1 MWRLTLIT
9 ALVGLGP
16 HAFAAGPAESLLPA
30 STKGFLATSNVAEL
44 RKAFELTQPGELAR
58 LESFQPLVEDLQKQ
72 LDEQLRKRIGV
83 KLDDV
88 MNAAAGEL
96 AIALIQPDPTNRNSH
111 AVAVVADVKGER
123 AAAEALVASATKNL
137 LAKKAKQ
144 VTKKAGDAT
153 LTMLQLPAAAPDK
166 PGPTVVFCVHADT
179 VVLADDE
186 KVAAAIVARLGGG
199 AKGALQSVPA
209 FGKIGDK
216 TWSAA
221 GKAPVHLR
229 WFIEP
234 LDYAEASRA
243 ALAEKKRRGP
253 DPIKIL
259 RGEGFEA
266 VAGIGGCLQ
275 LHADDREIV
284 HRTYAYAP
292 PANDAKK
299 GERFRGAANL
309 LEFPNA
315 ANLTVQPWVPNAV
328 SRYLT
333 FQALPDKVFRSLGS
347 LYDARADEPGL
358 WQETL
363 AGLKGGED
371 KGPKIDVS
379 KELVAHLSGRVTLI
393 THYHEPINTQSERWT
408 LALELQPGKDAE
420 IAVRDAI
427 EKLIDRRDMRKMKIN
442 GEDAWELLE
451 ELTKEEKERKK
462 APKSKGVLTVQQAH
476 LFFGSHADYLET
488 ALEPHKPAD
497 QLQNAADLKL
507 VEDELAK
514 LGSRQ
519 DSFRFFTR
527 GDESWRVNYE
537 LLRKGEMPSAQSLL
551 GKWLSR
557 MLPAEKGTPRKQ
569 LIKPELLPPFADAVS
584 YLGPAG
590 SFTQSD
596 DQGWLTRGVL
606 LKKP

>member
-30 STKGFLATSNVAEL
+30 TTKGFLATSNVAEL
-44 RKAFELTQPGELAR
+44 RKAFELIQPGELAR

-72 LDEQLRKRIGV
+72 LDERLQKRVGI

-88 MNAAAGEL
+88 MKVAEGEL
-96 AIALIQPDPTNRNSH
+96 AIALIQPDDKNRSSH
-111 AVAVVADVKGER
+111 AVAVVADVKGKR
-123 AAAEALVASATKNL
+123 AAAEALLATATKNL
-137 LAKKAKQ
+137 LAKKAKNG
-144 VTKKAGDAT
+144 TKKAGDAT
-153 LTMLQLPAAAPDK
+153 LTILQLPATTPGK
-166 PGPTVVFCVHADT
+166 PGPMAVFCVHADT
-179 VVLADDE
+179 LVLADDD

-199 AKGALQSVPA
+199 AKDALQFAPA

-243 ALAEKKRRGP
+243 ALAGKKRRGP
-253 DPIKIL
+253 DPIKIF

-309 LEFPNA
+309 LEFPNSP
-315 ANLTVQPWVPNAV
+315 NLTVQPWVPNAV
-328 SRYLT
+328 SSYLT
-333 FQALPDKVFRSLGS
+333 LQALPDKVFRSLGS
-347 LYDARADEPGL
+347 LYDAREGEPGL
-358 WQETL
+358 WQEML
-363 AGLKGGED
+363 DGLKGGED
-371 KGPKIDVS
+371 KGPKIDVF
-379 KELVAHLSGRVTLI
+379 KELVAHFSRRVTLL
-393 THYHEPINTQSERWT
+393 THYHEPITTQSERWL
-408 LALELQPGKDAE
+408 LALELLPGKAE
-420 IAVRDAI
+420 EINVRGAI
-427 EKLIDRRDMRKMKIN
+427 EKLVDRQDVRKMKIN

-462 APKSKGVLTVQQAH
+462 VPKSKGVLTVQQGH

-488 ALEPHKPAD
+488 ALQPHKPAD

-514 LGSRQ
+514 LGSGQ

-527 GDESWRVNYE
+527 GDESWRLNYE
-537 LLRKGEMPSAQSLL
+537 LLKKGEMPSAQSLL

-557 MLPAEKGTPRKQ
+557 LLPAEKEVPRMQ
-569 LIKPELLPPFADAVS
+569 LIKPELLPPFADARP

-596 DQGWLTRGVL
+596 DQGWLTFGVL